1 MENTVALVPIADEL
15 ARKKFGVENKEVWNL
30 ETYSLSKNALSLNY
44 SNHTGILVT
53 IKIATDLLK
62 GMEQ

>member
-15 ARKKFGVENKEVWNL
+15 ARKRFGVENEEVWNL